1 MKTIMKLCALVL
13 LSVTTAAMAQEPVRL
28 VSSVQKVE
36 TFVNEQGEQERR
48 LVAAE
53 RVVPGEELRYTVTFA
68 NQGSETVDAGSIVI
82 TNPVPNNT
90 IYLEDSAG
98 GSGTDVVFS
107 VDGGDTWGTPD
118 ELLISGEDGV
128 SRLAEAAEYTHIR
141 WTFRPALESGEESS
155 VFFRVRL
162 R

>member
-1 MKTIMKLCALVL
+1 MKTIIALCALVL
-13 LSVTTAAMAQEPVRL
+13 LSATTVAMAQEPVRL
-28 VSSVQKVE
+28 VTSVQKVE
-36 TFVNEQGEQERR
+36 TFVNEDGEQERR

-53 RVVPGEELRYTVTFA
+53 RVVPGDELRYTITFA
-68 NQGSETVDAGSIVI
+68 NQGEETVDEGSIVI

-107 VDGGDTWGTPD
+107 VDGGETWGSPD
-118 ELLISGEDGV
+118 ELLISGEDGE
-128 SRLAEAAEYTHIR
+128 SRVAEAEEYTHVR
-141 WTFRPALESGEESS
+141 WTFRPGLEPGQESS

>member
-13 LSVTTAAMAQEPVRL
+13 LSVTTVALAQEPVRL
-28 VSSVQKVE
+28 ISSVQKVE
-36 TFVNEQGEQERR
+36 AFVNEQGEQERR

-53 RVVPGEELRYTVTFA
+53 RVVPGDELRYTVTFA
-68 NQGSETVDAGSIVI
+68 NQGAETVDAGSIVI

-90 IYLEDSAG
+90 IYLMDSAG

-107 VDGGDTWGTPD
+107 VDGGETWGTPD
-118 ELLISGEDGV
+118 ELVMTGEDGQ
-128 SRLAEAAEYTHIR
+128 SRVAEDEDYTHIR
-141 WTFRPALESGEESS
+141 WTFRPALEPGQEGS

>member
-13 LSVTTAAMAQEPVRL
+13 LSSTTVAVAQEPVRL
-28 VSSVQKVE
+28 LSSVQKVE
-36 TFVNEQGEQERR
+36 TFINEQGEQERR

-53 RVVPGEELRYTVTFA
+53 RVVPGDELRYTVTFA
-68 NQGSETVDAGSIVI
+68 NQGGETVDAGSIVI

-90 IYLEDSAG
+90 IYLENSAG
-98 GSGTDVVFS
+98 GSGTDVLFS
-107 VDGGDTWGTPD
+107 VDRGEVWGTPD
-118 ELLISGEDGV
+118 ELMITGEDGQ
-128 SRLAEAAEYTHIR
+128 SRLAEAEDYTHIR
-141 WTFRPALESGEESS
+141 WTFRPALESGQESS